1 MSTIKLMPNYK
12 SISKLT
18 SVALISFSFL
28 AMPVSNAFS
37 QSSGGESGE
46 SDGGGQKSNG
56 GFANSFSYA
65 QTNAIAADIGKAID
79 ICRTLPIE
87 YRADCLAQS
96 LKSSASKVRKKAY
109 IPVQNEISTT
119 AQSIEDI
126 VTENLDEEAPVIKV
140 GNKTYR
146 PIKKEAVA
154 VVNERVAKVV
164 TESATRLIRS
174 AGNSITRKIHFQR
187 VAKALDSTKVLMRSV

>member
-1 MSTIKLMPNYK
+1 MSNTK

-18 SVALISFSFL
+18 SVALISLSFL
-28 AMPVSNAFS
+28 AMPMTVTYS
-37 QSSGGESGE
+37 QHGESESGE
-46 SDGGGQKSNG
+46 SGGSDGGDENASG

-65 QTNAIAADIGKAID
+65 KTNAIVADVGRAND
-79 ICRTLPIE
+79 ICITLPTE

-96 LKSSASKVRKKAY
+96 LKSSASKINKKAY
-109 IPVQNEISTT
+109 IPVKNEISTT

-140 GNKTYR
+140 GNNTYR
-146 PIKKEAVA
+146 PIKKEAVE
-154 VVNERVAKVV
+154 VVNQRVAKVV

-187 VAKALDSTKVLMRSV
+187 VAKALDSTKVLMRSA

>member
-1 MSTIKLMPNYK
+1 MSNIKY
-12 SISKLT
+12 ISKLT

-28 AMPVSNAFS
+28 AMPVASISAHH
-37 QSSGGESGE
+37 GGSEGGGA
-46 SDGGGQKSNG
+46 DGGGQNVGG
-56 GFANSFSYA
+56 GFANSFSYG
-65 QTNAIAADIGKAID
+65 QTNAIAADVGKAND
-79 ICRTLPIE
+79 ICKNLPIE

-109 IPVQNEISTT
+109 IPVKNEISTT

-140 GNKTYR
+140 GNKIYR

-174 AGNSITRKIHFQR
+174 AGNSVTRKIHFQR
-187 VAKALDSTKVLMRSV
+187 VAKALNSTKVLMRSA